1 MRSRDLSL
9 LALFIL
15 GSVLVS
21 PCAFGQMD
29 GALGGPSITSGS
41 AAAYYYISKS
51 GEITMPLNLW
61 GMVKNPGRYEV
72 PISTDLV
79 QLISFA
85 GGPLGDA
92 NLASVKVT
100 RIERRDE
107 SFRKVEF
114 TLDLRYLDKLD
125 SQALTLRPG
134 DTIFIEPVAFKTA
147 DLLTYITTVAVLISA
162 VANAIWVA
170 RTL

>member
-1 MRSRDLSL
+1 
-9 LALFIL
+9 
-15 GSVLVS
+15 VE
-21 PCAFGQMD
+21 
-29 GALGGPSITSGS
+29 GALGGPSVTSG

-92 NLASVKVT
+92 DLSSVKIT

-114 TLDLRYLDKLD
+114 KLDLRNLDKLD
-125 SQALTLRPG
+125 SQALSLRPG
-134 DTIFIEPVAFKTA
+134 DTIFIDTVAFHPT
-147 DLLTYITTVAVLISA
+147 DILSYLTTTAVLVTAIASVIS
-162 VANAIWVA
+162 VM
-170 RTL
+170 R